1 MHILVDIGNTNI
13 LFGKFDNFNF
23 VEQLRIETKVFD
35 KDISKVDSET
45 YTKIHNFIGNDCS
58 DFFISGVVPD
68 TILILINFMKNFQ
81 DLNIVEIDNKYL
93 GNLIKVDVDMP
104 DEVGV
109 DRLINS
115 YAGLNLYNGPL
126 IIIDFGTSLPSSTKE
141 ISSKIADTG
150 AVILDAPLGR
160 TPHHAKDG
168 LLNIMA
174 SGDKDA
180 FDAVRTILENLGEN
194 VFYLGDLGTGH
205 TIKLMNNFFGMTI
218 ANAMAEV
225 FAVADAAGVSRQ
237 TVYKVI
243 SAGPLHSSMMDFISA
258 FGLEGDK
265 SKLEF
270 AIKNAF
276 KDVSYYRL
284 MTQNLGINS
293 IMSESASKALSQA
306 NDVGYAN
313 AMVCEMIDFFKKHYS
328 SDSI

>member
-1 MHILVDIGNTNI
+1 MESRIGFVGLGLMGSAMVGRLQDYNYQLTVLGNKDRTGLDQALTRGALEAASGLDLAKQSDVIMLCMGTSDQVEERILG
-13 LFGKFDNFNF
+13 
-23 VEQLRIETKVFD
+23 EQGI
-35 KDISKVDSET
+35 
-45 YTKIHNFIGNDCS
+45 
-58 DFFISGVVPD
+58 ISG
-68 TILILINFMKNFQ
+68 LSSGK
-81 DLNIVEIDNKYL
+81 
-93 GNLIKVDVDMP
+93 
-104 DEVGV
+104 
-109 DRLINS
+109 
-115 YAGLNLYNGPL
+115 

-225 FAVADAAGVSRQ
+225 FAVADAAGVSRE

-306 NDVGYAN
+306 NDDGYSN

>member
-1 MHILVDIGNTNI
+1 MESRIGFVGLGLMGSAMVGRLQDCNYQLTVLGNKDRNGLDQALTRGALEAASGVDLAKQSDVIMLCMGTSDQVEERILG
-13 LFGKFDNFNF
+13 
-23 VEQLRIETKVFD
+23 EQGI
-35 KDISKVDSET
+35 
-45 YTKIHNFIGNDCS
+45 
-58 DFFISGVVPD
+58 ISG
-68 TILILINFMKNFQ
+68 LSSGK
-81 DLNIVEIDNKYL
+81 
-93 GNLIKVDVDMP
+93 
-104 DEVGV
+104 
-109 DRLINS
+109 
-115 YAGLNLYNGPL
+115 

-306 NDVGYAN
+306 NDDGYAN

-328 SDSI
+328 SDRM

>member
-1 MHILVDIGNTNI
+1 MESRIGFVGLGLMGSAMVGRLQDYNYQLTVLGNKDRTGLDQALARGALEAASGVDLAKQSDVIMLCMGTSDQVEERILG
-13 LFGKFDNFNF
+13 
-23 VEQLRIETKVFD
+23 EQGI
-35 KDISKVDSET
+35 
-45 YTKIHNFIGNDCS
+45 
-58 DFFISGVVPD
+58 ISG
-68 TILILINFMKNFQ
+68 LSSGK
-81 DLNIVEIDNKYL
+81 
-93 GNLIKVDVDMP
+93 
-104 DEVGV
+104 
-109 DRLINS
+109 
-115 YAGLNLYNGPL
+115 

-225 FAVADAAGVSRQ
+225 FAVADAAGVSRE

-306 NDVGYAN
+306 NDDGYAN

-328 SDSI
+328 SDRM

>member
-1 MHILVDIGNTNI
+1 MESRIGFVGLGLMGSAMVGRLQDYNYQLTVLGNKDRTGLDQALARGALEAASGVDLAQQSDVIMLCMGTSDQVEERILG
-13 LFGKFDNFNF
+13 
-23 VEQLRIETKVFD
+23 EQGI
-35 KDISKVDSET
+35 
-45 YTKIHNFIGNDCS
+45 
-58 DFFISGVVPD
+58 ISG
-68 TILILINFMKNFQ
+68 LSSGK
-81 DLNIVEIDNKYL
+81 
-93 GNLIKVDVDMP
+93 
-104 DEVGV
+104 
-109 DRLINS
+109 
-115 YAGLNLYNGPL
+115 

-225 FAVADAAGVSRQ
+225 FAVADAAGVSRE

-306 NDVGYAN
+306 NDDGYAN

-328 SDSI
+328 SDRM

>member
-1 MHILVDIGNTNI
+1 MEFRIGFVGLGLMGSAMVGRLQDCNYQLTVLGNKDRTGLDQALTRGALEAASGLDLAKQSDVIMLCMGTSDQVEERILG
-13 LFGKFDNFNF
+13 
-23 VEQLRIETKVFD
+23 EQGI
-35 KDISKVDSET
+35 
-45 YTKIHNFIGNDCS
+45 
-58 DFFISGVVPD
+58 ISG
-68 TILILINFMKNFQ
+68 LSSGK
-81 DLNIVEIDNKYL
+81 
-93 GNLIKVDVDMP
+93 
-104 DEVGV
+104 
-109 DRLINS
+109 
-115 YAGLNLYNGPL
+115 

-225 FAVADAAGVSRQ
+225 FAVADAAGVSRE

-306 NDVGYAN
+306 NDDGYAN

-328 SDSI
+328 SDRM

>member
-1 MHILVDIGNTNI
+1 MESRIGFVGLGLMGSAMVGRLQDYNYQLTVLGNKDRTGLDQALARGALEAASGVDLAKQSDVIMLCMGTSDQVEERILG
-13 LFGKFDNFNF
+13 
-23 VEQLRIETKVFD
+23 EQGI
-35 KDISKVDSET
+35 
-45 YTKIHNFIGNDCS
+45 
-58 DFFISGVVPD
+58 ISG
-68 TILILINFMKNFQ
+68 LSSGK
-81 DLNIVEIDNKYL
+81 
-93 GNLIKVDVDMP
+93 
-104 DEVGV
+104 
-109 DRLINS
+109 
-115 YAGLNLYNGPL
+115 

-225 FAVADAAGVSRQ
+225 FAVADAAGVSRE

-293 IMSESASKALSQA
+293 VMSESASKALSQA
-306 NDVGYAN
+306 NDDGYAN

>member
-1 MHILVDIGNTNI
+1 MESRIGFVGLGLMGSAMVGRLQDCNYQLTVLGNKDRTGLDQALARGALEAASGVDLAKQSDVIMLCMGTSDQVEERILG
-13 LFGKFDNFNF
+13 
-23 VEQLRIETKVFD
+23 EQGI
-35 KDISKVDSET
+35 
-45 YTKIHNFIGNDCS
+45 
-58 DFFISGVVPD
+58 ISG
-68 TILILINFMKNFQ
+68 LSSGK
-81 DLNIVEIDNKYL
+81 
-93 GNLIKVDVDMP
+93 
-104 DEVGV
+104 
-109 DRLINS
+109 
-115 YAGLNLYNGPL
+115 
-126 IIIDFGTSLPSSTKE
+126 IIMDFGTSLPSSTKE
-141 ISSKIADTG
+141 ISSKISDTG

-174 SGDKDA
+174 SGDKNA

-225 FAVADAAGVSRQ
+225 FAVADAAGVSRE

-306 NDVGYAN
+306 NDGGYAN

-328 SDSI
+328 LDRM

>member
-1 MHILVDIGNTNI
+1 MESRIGFVGLGLMGSAMVGRLQDYNYQLTVLGNKDRTGLDQALARGALEAASGVDLAKQSDVIMLCMGTSDQVEERILG
-13 LFGKFDNFNF
+13 
-23 VEQLRIETKVFD
+23 EQGI
-35 KDISKVDSET
+35 
-45 YTKIHNFIGNDCS
+45 
-58 DFFISGVVPD
+58 ISG
-68 TILILINFMKNFQ
+68 LSSGK
-81 DLNIVEIDNKYL
+81 
-93 GNLIKVDVDMP
+93 
-104 DEVGV
+104 
-109 DRLINS
+109 
-115 YAGLNLYNGPL
+115 

-160 TPHHAKDG
+160 TPYHAKDG

-225 FAVADAAGVSRQ
+225 FAVADAAGVSRE

-306 NDVGYAN
+306 NDGGYAN

-328 SDSI
+328 SDRM

>member
-1 MHILVDIGNTNI
+1 MESRIGFVGLGLMGSAMVGRLQDCNYQLTVLGNKDRTGLDQALARGALEAASGVDLAKHSDVIMLCMGTSDQVEERILG
-13 LFGKFDNFNF
+13 
-23 VEQLRIETKVFD
+23 EQGI
-35 KDISKVDSET
+35 
-45 YTKIHNFIGNDCS
+45 
-58 DFFISGVVPD
+58 ISG
-68 TILILINFMKNFQ
+68 LSSGK
-81 DLNIVEIDNKYL
+81 
-93 GNLIKVDVDMP
+93 
-104 DEVGV
+104 
-109 DRLINS
+109 
-115 YAGLNLYNGPL
+115 

-225 FAVADAAGVSRQ
+225 FAVADAAGVSRE

-306 NDVGYAN
+306 NDDGYAN

-328 SDSI
+328 SDII

>member
-1 MHILVDIGNTNI
+1 MESRIGFVGLGLMGSAMVGRLQDYNYQLTVLGNKDRTGLDQALARGALEAASGVDLAQQSDVIKLCMGTSDQVEERILG
-13 LFGKFDNFNF
+13 
-23 VEQLRIETKVFD
+23 EQGI
-35 KDISKVDSET
+35 
-45 YTKIHNFIGNDCS
+45 
-58 DFFISGVVPD
+58 ISG
-68 TILILINFMKNFQ
+68 LSSGK
-81 DLNIVEIDNKYL
+81 
-93 GNLIKVDVDMP
+93 
-104 DEVGV
+104 
-109 DRLINS
+109 
-115 YAGLNLYNGPL
+115 

-225 FAVADAAGVSRQ
+225 FAVADAAGVSRE

-306 NDVGYAN
+306 NDGGYAN

-328 SDSI
+328 SDRM

>member
-1 MHILVDIGNTNI
+1 MEFRIGFVGLGLMGSAMVGRLQDCNYQLTVLGNKDRTGLDQALTRGALEAASGLDLAKQSDVIMLCMGTSDQVEERILG
-13 LFGKFDNFNF
+13 
-23 VEQLRIETKVFD
+23 EQGI
-35 KDISKVDSET
+35 
-45 YTKIHNFIGNDCS
+45 
-58 DFFISGVVPD
+58 ISG
-68 TILILINFMKNFQ
+68 LSSGK
-81 DLNIVEIDNKYL
+81 
-93 GNLIKVDVDMP
+93 
-104 DEVGV
+104 
-109 DRLINS
+109 
-115 YAGLNLYNGPL
+115 

-225 FAVADAAGVSRQ
+225 FAVADAAGVSRE

-306 NDVGYAN
+306 NDGGYAN

-328 SDSI
+328 SDRM

>member
-1 MHILVDIGNTNI
+1 MESRIGFVGLGLMGSAMVGRLQDYNYQLTVLGNKDRTGLDQALARGALEAASGVDLAKQSDVIMLCMGTSDQVEERILG
-13 LFGKFDNFNF
+13 
-23 VEQLRIETKVFD
+23 EQGI
-35 KDISKVDSET
+35 
-45 YTKIHNFIGNDCS
+45 
-58 DFFISGVVPD
+58 ISG
-68 TILILINFMKNFQ
+68 LSSGK
-81 DLNIVEIDNKYL
+81 
-93 GNLIKVDVDMP
+93 
-104 DEVGV
+104 
-109 DRLINS
+109 
-115 YAGLNLYNGPL
+115 

-180 FDAVRTILENLGEN
+180 FDAVSTILENLGEN

-225 FAVADAAGVSRQ
+225 FAVADAAGVSRE

-306 NDVGYAN
+306 NDDGYAN

>member
-1 MHILVDIGNTNI
+1 MESRIGFVGLGLMGSAMVGRLQDYNYQLTVLGNKDRTGLDQALTRGALEAASGLDLAKQSDVIMLCMGTSDQVEERILG
-13 LFGKFDNFNF
+13 
-23 VEQLRIETKVFD
+23 EQGI
-35 KDISKVDSET
+35 
-45 YTKIHNFIGNDCS
+45 
-58 DFFISGVVPD
+58 ISG
-68 TILILINFMKNFQ
+68 LSSGK
-81 DLNIVEIDNKYL
+81 
-93 GNLIKVDVDMP
+93 
-104 DEVGV
+104 
-109 DRLINS
+109 
-115 YAGLNLYNGPL
+115 

-225 FAVADAAGVSRQ
+225 FAVADAAGVSRE

-306 NDVGYAN
+306 NDGGYAN

-328 SDSI
+328 SDTM

>member
-1 MHILVDIGNTNI
+1 MGSAMVGRLQDYNYQLTVLGNKDRTGLDQALARGALEAASGVDLAKQSDVIMLCMGTSDQVEERILG
-13 LFGKFDNFNF
+13 
-23 VEQLRIETKVFD
+23 EQGI
-35 KDISKVDSET
+35 
-45 YTKIHNFIGNDCS
+45 
-58 DFFISGVVPD
+58 ISG
-68 TILILINFMKNFQ
+68 LSSGK
-81 DLNIVEIDNKYL
+81 
-93 GNLIKVDVDMP
+93 
-104 DEVGV
+104 
-109 DRLINS
+109 
-115 YAGLNLYNGPL
+115 

-225 FAVADAAGVSRQ
+225 FAVADAAGVSRE

-306 NDVGYAN
+306 NDDGYAN

-328 SDSI
+328 SDRM

>member
-1 MHILVDIGNTNI
+1 MESRIGFVGLGLMGSAMVGRLQDCNYQLTVLGNKDRTGLDQALTRGALEAASGVDLAKQSDVIMLCMGTSDQVEERILG
-13 LFGKFDNFNF
+13 
-23 VEQLRIETKVFD
+23 EQGI
-35 KDISKVDSET
+35 
-45 YTKIHNFIGNDCS
+45 
-58 DFFISGVVPD
+58 ISG
-68 TILILINFMKNFQ
+68 LSSGK
-81 DLNIVEIDNKYL
+81 
-93 GNLIKVDVDMP
+93 
-104 DEVGV
+104 
-109 DRLINS
+109 
-115 YAGLNLYNGPL
+115 

-225 FAVADAAGVSRQ
+225 FAVADAAGVSRE

-306 NDVGYAN
+306 NDDGYAN

-328 SDSI
+328 LDRM

>member
-1 MHILVDIGNTNI
+1 MEFRIGFVGLGLMGSAMVGRLQDCNYQLTVLGNKDRTGLDQALARGALEAASGVDLAKQSDVIMLCMGTSDQVEERILG
-13 LFGKFDNFNF
+13 
-23 VEQLRIETKVFD
+23 EQGI
-35 KDISKVDSET
+35 
-45 YTKIHNFIGNDCS
+45 
-58 DFFISGVVPD
+58 ISG
-68 TILILINFMKNFQ
+68 LSSGK
-81 DLNIVEIDNKYL
+81 
-93 GNLIKVDVDMP
+93 
-104 DEVGV
+104 
-109 DRLINS
+109 
-115 YAGLNLYNGPL
+115 

-225 FAVADAAGVSRQ
+225 FAVADAAGVSRE

-306 NDVGYAN
+306 NDDGYAN

-328 SDSI
+328 SDRM

>member
-1 MHILVDIGNTNI
+1 MESRIGFVGLGLMGSAMVGRLQDCNYQLTVMGNKDRTGLDKALTRGALEAASGLDLAKQSDVIMLCMGTSDQVEERILG
-13 LFGKFDNFNF
+13 
-23 VEQLRIETKVFD
+23 EQGI
-35 KDISKVDSET
+35 
-45 YTKIHNFIGNDCS
+45 
-58 DFFISGVVPD
+58 ISG
-68 TILILINFMKNFQ
+68 LSSGK
-81 DLNIVEIDNKYL
+81 
-93 GNLIKVDVDMP
+93 
-104 DEVGV
+104 
-109 DRLINS
+109 
-115 YAGLNLYNGPL
+115 

-225 FAVADAAGVSRQ
+225 FAVADAAGVSRE

-328 SDSI
+328 SDRM

>member
-1 MHILVDIGNTNI
+1 MESRIGFVGLGLMGSAMVGRLQDCNYQLTVLGNKDRTGLDQALARGALEAASGVDLAKQSDVIMLCMGTSDQVEERILG
-13 LFGKFDNFNF
+13 
-23 VEQLRIETKVFD
+23 EQGI
-35 KDISKVDSET
+35 
-45 YTKIHNFIGNDCS
+45 
-58 DFFISGVVPD
+58 ISG
-68 TILILINFMKNFQ
+68 LSSGK
-81 DLNIVEIDNKYL
+81 
-93 GNLIKVDVDMP
+93 
-104 DEVGV
+104 
-109 DRLINS
+109 
-115 YAGLNLYNGPL
+115 

-225 FAVADAAGVSRQ
+225 FAVADAAGVSRE

-258 FGLEGDK
+258 FGLKGDK

-306 NDVGYAN
+306 NDGGYAN

-328 SDSI
+328 SDRM

>member
-1 MHILVDIGNTNI
+1 MESRIGFVGLGLMGSAMVGRLQDCNYQLTVLGNKDRTGLDQALTRGALEAASGVDLAKQSDVIMLCMGTSDQVEERILG
-13 LFGKFDNFNF
+13 
-23 VEQLRIETKVFD
+23 EQGI
-35 KDISKVDSET
+35 
-45 YTKIHNFIGNDCS
+45 
-58 DFFISGVVPD
+58 ISG
-68 TILILINFMKNFQ
+68 LSSGK
-81 DLNIVEIDNKYL
+81 
-93 GNLIKVDVDMP
+93 
-104 DEVGV
+104 
-109 DRLINS
+109 
-115 YAGLNLYNGPL
+115 

-218 ANAMAEV
+218 ASAMAEV
-225 FAVADAAGVSRQ
+225 FAVADAAGVSRE

-306 NDVGYAN
+306 NDDGYAN

-328 SDSI
+328 SDRM

>member
-1 MHILVDIGNTNI
+1 MESRIGFVGLGLMGSAMVGRLQDCNYQLTVLGNKDRTGLDQALARGALEAASGVDLAKQSDVIMLCMGTSDQVEERILG
-13 LFGKFDNFNF
+13 
-23 VEQLRIETKVFD
+23 EQGI
-35 KDISKVDSET
+35 
-45 YTKIHNFIGNDCS
+45 
-58 DFFISGVVPD
+58 ISG
-68 TILILINFMKNFQ
+68 LSSGK
-81 DLNIVEIDNKYL
+81 
-93 GNLIKVDVDMP
+93 
-104 DEVGV
+104 
-109 DRLINS
+109 
-115 YAGLNLYNGPL
+115 

-141 ISSKIADTG
+141 ISSKISDTG

-225 FAVADAAGVSRQ
+225 FAVADAAGVSRE

-306 NDVGYAN
+306 NDGGYAN

-328 SDSI
+328 LDRM

>member
-1 MHILVDIGNTNI
+1 MESRIGFVGLGLMGSAMVGRLQDYNYQLTVLGNKDRTGLDQALARGALEAASGVDLAKQSDVIMLCMGTSDQVEERILG
-13 LFGKFDNFNF
+13 
-23 VEQLRIETKVFD
+23 EQGI
-35 KDISKVDSET
+35 
-45 YTKIHNFIGNDCS
+45 
-58 DFFISGVVPD
+58 ISG
-68 TILILINFMKNFQ
+68 LS
-81 DLNIVEIDNKYL
+81 L
-93 GNLIKVDVDMP
+93 GK
-104 DEVGV
+104 
-109 DRLINS
+109 
-115 YAGLNLYNGPL
+115 

-180 FDAVRTILENLGEN
+180 FNAVRTILENLGEN

-225 FAVADAAGVSRQ
+225 FAVADAAGVSRE

-306 NDVGYAN
+306 NDDGYAN

>member
-1 MHILVDIGNTNI
+1 MESRIGFVGLGLMGSAMVGRLQDYNYQLTVLGNKDRTGLDQALTRGALEAASGLDLAKQSDVIMLCMGTSDQVEERILG
-13 LFGKFDNFNF
+13 
-23 VEQLRIETKVFD
+23 EQGI
-35 KDISKVDSET
+35 
-45 YTKIHNFIGNDCS
+45 
-58 DFFISGVVPD
+58 ISG
-68 TILILINFMKNFQ
+68 LSSGK
-81 DLNIVEIDNKYL
+81 
-93 GNLIKVDVDMP
+93 
-104 DEVGV
+104 
-109 DRLINS
+109 
-115 YAGLNLYNGPL
+115 

-306 NDVGYAN
+306 NDDGYAN

-328 SDSI
+328 SDRM

>member
-1 MHILVDIGNTNI
+1 MESRIGFVGLGLMGSAMVGRLQDCNYQLTVLGNKDRTGLDQALTRGALEAASGLDLAKQSEVIMLCMGTSDQVEERILG
-13 LFGKFDNFNF
+13 
-23 VEQLRIETKVFD
+23 EQGI
-35 KDISKVDSET
+35 
-45 YTKIHNFIGNDCS
+45 
-58 DFFISGVVPD
+58 ISG
-68 TILILINFMKNFQ
+68 LSSGK
-81 DLNIVEIDNKYL
+81 
-93 GNLIKVDVDMP
+93 
-104 DEVGV
+104 
-109 DRLINS
+109 
-115 YAGLNLYNGPL
+115 

-225 FAVADAAGVSRQ
+225 FAVADAAGVSRE

-306 NDVGYAN
+306 NDDGYSN

>member
-1 MHILVDIGNTNI
+1 METRIGFVGLGLMGSAMVGRLQDCNYQLTVLGNKDRTGLDQALARGALEAASGVDLAKQSDVIMLCMGTSDQVEERILG
-13 LFGKFDNFNF
+13 
-23 VEQLRIETKVFD
+23 EQGI
-35 KDISKVDSET
+35 
-45 YTKIHNFIGNDCS
+45 
-58 DFFISGVVPD
+58 ISG
-68 TILILINFMKNFQ
+68 LSSGK
-81 DLNIVEIDNKYL
+81 
-93 GNLIKVDVDMP
+93 
-104 DEVGV
+104 
-109 DRLINS
+109 
-115 YAGLNLYNGPL
+115 

-225 FAVADAAGVSRQ
+225 FAVADAAGVSRE

-306 NDVGYAN
+306 NDDGYAN
-313 AMVCEMIDFFKKHYS
+313 AMVCEIIDFFKKHYS

>member
-1 MHILVDIGNTNI
+1 MESRIGFVGLGLMGSAMVGRLQDCNYQLTVLGNKDRTGLDQALTRGALEAASGLDLAKQSDVIMLCMGTSDQVEERILG
-13 LFGKFDNFNF
+13 
-23 VEQLRIETKVFD
+23 EQGI
-35 KDISKVDSET
+35 
-45 YTKIHNFIGNDCS
+45 
-58 DFFISGVVPD
+58 ISG
-68 TILILINFMKNFQ
+68 LSSGK
-81 DLNIVEIDNKYL
+81 
-93 GNLIKVDVDMP
+93 
-104 DEVGV
+104 
-109 DRLINS
+109 
-115 YAGLNLYNGPL
+115 

-141 ISSKIADTG
+141 ISSKISDTG

-225 FAVADAAGVSRQ
+225 FAVADAAGVSRE

-306 NDVGYAN
+306 NDDGYAN

-328 SDSI
+328 SDRM

>member
-1 MHILVDIGNTNI
+1 MVSRIGFVGLGLMGSAMVGRLQDCNYQLTVLGNKDRTGLDQALTRGALEAASGVDLAKQSDVIMLCMGTSDQVEERILG
-13 LFGKFDNFNF
+13 
-23 VEQLRIETKVFD
+23 EQGI
-35 KDISKVDSET
+35 
-45 YTKIHNFIGNDCS
+45 
-58 DFFISGVVPD
+58 ISG
-68 TILILINFMKNFQ
+68 LSSGK
-81 DLNIVEIDNKYL
+81 
-93 GNLIKVDVDMP
+93 
-104 DEVGV
+104 
-109 DRLINS
+109 
-115 YAGLNLYNGPL
+115 

-225 FAVADAAGVSRQ
+225 FAVADAAGVSRE

-306 NDVGYAN
+306 NDGGYAN

-328 SDSI
+328 SDRM

>member
-1 MHILVDIGNTNI
+1 MESRIGFVGLGLMGSAMVSRLQDCNYQLTVLGNKDRTGLDQALARGALEAASGVDLAKQSDVIMLCMGTSDQVEERILG
-13 LFGKFDNFNF
+13 
-23 VEQLRIETKVFD
+23 EQGI
-35 KDISKVDSET
+35 
-45 YTKIHNFIGNDCS
+45 
-58 DFFISGVVPD
+58 ISG
-68 TILILINFMKNFQ
+68 LSSGK
-81 DLNIVEIDNKYL
+81 
-93 GNLIKVDVDMP
+93 
-104 DEVGV
+104 
-109 DRLINS
+109 
-115 YAGLNLYNGPL
+115 

-225 FAVADAAGVSRQ
+225 FAVADAAGVSRE

-306 NDVGYAN
+306 NDDGYAN

-328 SDSI
+328 SDRM

>member
-1 MHILVDIGNTNI
+1 MESRIGFVGLGLMGSAMVGRLQDCNYQLTVLGNKDRTGLDQALARGALEATSGVDLAKQSEVIMLCMGTSAQIEERILGEKGI
-13 LFGKFDNFNF
+13 
-23 VEQLRIETKVFD
+23 
-35 KDISKVDSET
+35 
-45 YTKIHNFIGNDCS
+45 
-58 DFFISGVVPD
+58 ISG
-68 TILILINFMKNFQ
+68 LSSGK
-81 DLNIVEIDNKYL
+81 
-93 GNLIKVDVDMP
+93 
-104 DEVGV
+104 
-109 DRLINS
+109 
-115 YAGLNLYNGPL
+115 

-225 FAVADAAGVSRQ
+225 FAVADAAGVSRE

-306 NDVGYAN
+306 NDGGYAN

-328 SDSI
+328 SDTM

>member
-1 MHILVDIGNTNI
+1 MESRIGFVGLGLMGSAMVGRLQDCNYQLTVLGNKDRTGLDQALARGALEAASGVDLAKQSDVIMLCMGTSDQVEERILG
-13 LFGKFDNFNF
+13 
-23 VEQLRIETKVFD
+23 EQGI
-35 KDISKVDSET
+35 
-45 YTKIHNFIGNDCS
+45 
-58 DFFISGVVPD
+58 ISG
-68 TILILINFMKNFQ
+68 LSSGK
-81 DLNIVEIDNKYL
+81 
-93 GNLIKVDVDMP
+93 
-104 DEVGV
+104 
-109 DRLINS
+109 
-115 YAGLNLYNGPL
+115 

-225 FAVADAAGVSRQ
+225 FAVADAAGVSRE

-270 AIKNAF
+270 AIRNAF
-276 KDVSYYRL
+276 KDVSYYRI

-306 NDVGYAN
+306 NDDGYAN

-328 SDSI
+328 SDRM

>member
-1 MHILVDIGNTNI
+1 MESRIGFVGLGLMGSAMVGRLQDCNYQLTVLGNKDRTGLDQALTRGALEAASGLDLAKQSDVIMLCMGTSDQVEERILG
-13 LFGKFDNFNF
+13 
-23 VEQLRIETKVFD
+23 EQGI
-35 KDISKVDSET
+35 
-45 YTKIHNFIGNDCS
+45 
-58 DFFISGVVPD
+58 ISG
-68 TILILINFMKNFQ
+68 LSSGK
-81 DLNIVEIDNKYL
+81 
-93 GNLIKVDVDMP
+93 
-104 DEVGV
+104 
-109 DRLINS
+109 
-115 YAGLNLYNGPL
+115 

-194 VFYLGDLGTGH
+194 VFYLGNLGTGH

-225 FAVADAAGVSRQ
+225 FAVADAAGVSRE

-306 NDVGYAN
+306 NDDGYAN

-328 SDSI
+328 SDRM

>member
-1 MHILVDIGNTNI
+1 LMGSAMVGRLQDCNYQLTVLGNKDRTGLDQALTRGALEAASGVDLAKQSDVIMLCMGTSDQVEERILG
-13 LFGKFDNFNF
+13 
-23 VEQLRIETKVFD
+23 EQGI
-35 KDISKVDSET
+35 
-45 YTKIHNFIGNDCS
+45 
-58 DFFISGVVPD
+58 ISG
-68 TILILINFMKNFQ
+68 LSSGK
-81 DLNIVEIDNKYL
+81 
-93 GNLIKVDVDMP
+93 
-104 DEVGV
+104 
-109 DRLINS
+109 
-115 YAGLNLYNGPL
+115 

-225 FAVADAAGVSRQ
+225 FAVADAAGVSRE

-293 IMSESASKALSQA
+293 IMSESANKALSQA
-306 NDVGYAN
+306 NDDGYAN

-328 SDSI
+328 SDRM